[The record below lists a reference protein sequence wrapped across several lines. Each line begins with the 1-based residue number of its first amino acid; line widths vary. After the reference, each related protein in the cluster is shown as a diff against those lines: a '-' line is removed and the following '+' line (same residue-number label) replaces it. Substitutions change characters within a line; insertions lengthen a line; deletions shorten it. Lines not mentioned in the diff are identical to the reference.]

1 MSALKFPISAARPLF
16 VIPSTAVSPR
26 PASDRAVS
34 AARSRRQGHAQEDLL
49 EQRGVCPP
57 EEALGGGRA
66 VDVEVV
72 HGRERSELAIAQAC
86 APRHEPMLR
95 PGLERPGSVAL
106 ALGLK

>member
-1 MSALKFPISAARPLF
+1 M
-16 VIPSTAVSPR
+16 
-26 PASDRAVS
+26 
-34 AARSRRQGHAQEDLL
+34 
-49 EQRGVCPP
+49 CPP

-66 VDVEVV
+66 VDVDVVDVV